1 MKNFSRKI
9 AAVAVMGAVILGGF
23 SAVQSASAATTDS
36 NYIGEFSIAPT
47 TGKVDG
53 SHHQFGNMITSHSA
67 TTGCPVGF
75 RGMASTVVFQDGVT
89 KGPIST
95 ARYTSTT
102 AYGSTGLDG
111 SAIFSDQS
119 YSIPSN
125 NPFVSN
131 KPWPT
136 VGVVNPGAFELRYYC
151 FALSTSIDYAV
162 DKYFAIPMTL
172 SADSTTWSVTVPP
185 EASTTSLSAVTNSDS
200 TATLTATVKD
210 VNGVATAAV
219 GNVEFLDGT
228 GTVIGSAALS
238 NGVAVFTTPVLASGA
253 SYTFT
258 SRFGS
263 TSADLGDSAS
273 TGFTLNIAGNTFA
286 ATTVSV
292 VVPSGIGG
300 FSLTGV
306 ASAVTLPTAALDTVS
321 NTLKSTGSLGSAVVT
336 DTRQLGTIA
345 WSLTGTVGDFKD
357 STDASKVIDGK
368 ALGWVPALVGTNNAG
383 TAGASVAAA
392 STGLKVPSTLATGS
406 VVDGKL
412 ITATSAALNFE
423 APANT
428 PSGSY
433 ASTLTLTL
441 I

>member
-9 AAVAVMGAVILGGF
+9 AAVAVMGAVILGSF
-23 SAVQSASAATTDS
+23 SAVQAASAATTDS
-36 NYIGEFSIAPT
+36 NYIGEFSITPT

-53 SHHQFGNMITSHSA
+53 SHHEFGNMITSHSA
-67 TTGCPVGF
+67 ATGCPAGY
-75 RGMASTVVFQDGVT
+75 RGMSGTFVFQDGVT
-89 KGPIST
+89 KGPIAT
-95 ARYTSTT
+95 ARKTDTT
-102 AYGSTGLDG
+102 LYGSTGLDG
-111 SAIFSDQS
+111 SPISADQS
-119 YSIPSN
+119 YSLPTN
-125 NPFVSN
+125 NPFVSVR
-131 KPWPT
+131 PWPT

-151 FALSTSIDYAV
+151 FSLSTSVDYV
-162 DKYFAIPMTL
+162 NDKYYSLAMTL
-172 SADSTTWSVTVPP
+172 SADSTTWSVAVPAA
-185 EASTTSLSAVTNSDS
+185 ASTTSLSAVSNSDS
-200 TATLTATVKD
+200 TVTLTATVKD
-210 VNGVATAAV
+210 ENGVATSAV
-219 GNVEFLDGT
+219 GDVDFLDGT
-228 GTVIGSAALS
+228 GTVIGTAALS
-238 NGVAVFTTPVLASGA
+238 NGVATFTTPVLASGA

-273 TGFTLNIAGNTFA
+273 TGFTVNIAGETFA

-345 WSLTGTVGDFKD
+345 WSLTGTAGDFVD
-357 STDASKVIDGK
+357 ATDDTKVIDGK
-368 ALGWVPALVGTNNAG
+368 ALGWVPVLVGTDNAG
-383 TAGASVAAA
+383 VAGASVAAA
-392 STGLKVPSTLATGS
+392 ATGLKVPSTLATGS

-412 ITATSAALNFE
+412 LTATSAALNFE

-433 ASTLTLTL
+433 STTLTLTL